1 MYAYKLG
8 FILSGKAREF
18 KVGGAIPGCM
28 YYSKDDN
35 TEYIWTVWMLFLAV
49 LSIVVIILP
58 SIQKKLSITL

>member
-1 MYAYKLG
+1 
-8 FILSGKAREF
+8 
-18 KVGGAIPGCM
+18 M

-58 SIQKKLSITL
+58 SI